1 MCEIPFYI
9 TESHVKIIEHIPL
22 EQLVTNC
29 SKISLNCLITS
40 SSLSNVYVWWT
51 FNNDN
56 VSKLGSSQI
65 NQIAP
70 NQWQLSLDCA
80 TLTHSGS
87 YTCHATIQN
96 ETQKYDKKE
105 TFVKVHGKFIDY
117 FFTPF
122 CTFFHSFL
130 YFFHFFCIIFT
141 FFVLFLTSFVL
152 FNSDF

>member
-1 MCEIPFYI
+1 MLYLKYYFIFKILFYI
-9 TESHVKIIEHIPL
+9 SESHVKIIEHIPL

-51 FNNDN
+51 FNNYN

-122 CTFFHSFL
+122 CTFFSLLFVL
-130 YFFHFFCIIFT
+130 FSLV
-141 FFVLFLTSFVL
+141 FVLFLIPFCTF
-152 FNSDF
+152 

>member
-1 MCEIPFYI
+1 M
-9 TESHVKIIEHIPL
+9 

-87 YTCHATIQN
+87 YTCHAIIQN

-130 YFFHFFCIIFT
+130 YFFFTPFCTFLSLFLYYFHFFCT
-141 FFVLFLTSFVL
+141 FSHFFLYFLTLTFSTH
-152 FNSDF
+152 

>member
-1 MCEIPFYI
+1 M
-9 TESHVKIIEHIPL
+9 KIIEHIPL

-51 FNNDN
+51 FNNYN

-105 TFVKVHGKFIDY
+105 TFVRVHGKLIDY
-117 FFTPF
+117 FFNP
-122 CTFFHSFL
+122 
-130 YFFHFFCIIFT
+130 
-141 FFVLFLTSFVL
+141 FVL